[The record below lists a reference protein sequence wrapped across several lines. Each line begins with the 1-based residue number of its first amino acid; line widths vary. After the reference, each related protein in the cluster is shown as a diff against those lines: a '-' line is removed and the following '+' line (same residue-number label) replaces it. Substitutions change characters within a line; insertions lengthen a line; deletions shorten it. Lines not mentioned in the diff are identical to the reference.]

1 MDIVDISWLGHLD
14 NSTLS
19 IPPTEIWTRM
29 LSTRIKLLQVHFG
42 LWVWGAG
49 ESSRGLAVGGMG
61 QGVSEQEDVAT
72 AGDVCVL

>member
-1 MDIVDISWLGHLD
+1 MLYCPCIVFIVSFY
-14 NSTLS
+14 
-19 IPPTEIWTRM
+19 
-29 LSTRIKLLQVHFG
+29 RIVIYCTVFFLALFFIVILPYIFVSVAG
-42 LWVWGAG
+42 GTG